1 MCARVYGSMIDARR
15 GVVIIAS
22 AGVILCMHYVMHVHR
37 PRTVDRKPPMSCVN
51 YDSRFRNLY
60 TDCKF
65 VMDVEKQI
73 RLNALHRVPTCIMF

>member
-37 PRTVDRKPPMSCVN
+37 PRTTIQLIENRQC
-51 YDSRFRNLY
+51 R
-60 TDCKF
+60 
-65 VMDVEKQI
+65 
-73 RLNALHRVPTCIMF
+73 ALITIPGFGIYIPIANSLWI